1 MNIVVIGIGRLGT
14 NLAQALRDA
23 GHDVTVVRGR
33 AVTTDCSEENQL
45 PQTADAFIIAVKDD
59 VLEDVIVRATK
70 GREDQLFLHTAGSM
84 PMSVFE
90 GHCRRYGVF
99 YPMQTFSKEAIVP
112 FTDIPIFLEADS
124 AETLDVLNELARTL
138 SSHIYHLSTDDRKY
152 LHLAAVF
159 ACNFANH
166 CMALSA
172 NVLGRIGI
180 PFDVMLPLVDQTVRK
195 LHTMAP
201 ADAQT
206 GPAVRHDNNV
216 IISQHHLLDDSPKM
230 QNVYD
235 LLTNSI
241 YEKSTNK

>member
-1 MNIVVIGIGRLGT
+1 MNIVVIGTGRLGT

-33 AVTTDCSEENQL
+33 AVTTDCGGGSPL

-84 PMSVFE
+84 PMSAFSDY
-90 GHCRRYGVF
+90 CRRYGVF
-99 YPMQTFSKEAIVP
+99 YPMQTFSKETIVP

-172 NVLGRIGI
+172 DVLGRIGI
-180 PFDVMLPLVDQTVRK
+180 PFDVMLSLVDQTVRK
-195 LHTMAP
+195 LHTMSP
-201 ADAQT
+201 VDAQT

-216 IISQHHLLDDSPKM
+216 IISQHHLLDDNPKM

>member
-1 MNIVVIGIGRLGT
+1 M
-14 NLAQALRDA
+14 
-23 GHDVTVVRGR
+23 
-33 AVTTDCSEENQL
+33 S
-45 PQTADAFIIAVKDD
+45 AFSDY
-59 VLEDVIVRATK
+59 
-70 GREDQLFLHTAGSM
+70 
-84 PMSVFE
+84 
-90 GHCRRYGVF
+90 CRRYGVF
-99 YPMQTFSKEAIVP
+99 YPMQTFSKETIVP

-138 SSHIYHLSTDDRKY
+138 SSHVYHLSTDDRRY

-172 NVLGRIGI
+172 DVLGRIGI
-180 PFDVMLPLVDQTVRK
+180 PFDVMLPLIDQTVRK
-195 LHTMAP
+195 LHTMSP
-201 ADAQT
+201 VDAQT

-216 IISQHHLLDDSPKM
+216 IIGQHHLLDDNPKM

>member
-1 MNIVVIGIGRLGT
+1 MNIVVIGTGRLGT

-23 GHDVTVVRGR
+23 GHDVTIVRGR
-33 AVTTDCSEENQL
+33 AVTVDSGGDPPL

-84 PMSVFE
+84 PMSAFSDY
-90 GHCRRYGVF
+90 CRRYGVF
-99 YPMQTFSKEAIVP
+99 YPMQTFSKETIVS
-112 FTDIPIFLEADS
+112 FNDIPLFLEADS
-124 AETLDVLNELARTL
+124 TETLDVLSELARTL
-138 SSHIYHLSTDDRKY
+138 SSHIYHLSTDDRRY

-172 NVLGRIGI
+172 DVLGRIGI
-180 PFDVMLPLVDQTVRK
+180 PFDVMLPLIDQTVRK
-195 LHTMAP
+195 LHTMSP
-201 ADAQT
+201 VDAQT

-216 IISQHHLLDDSPKM
+216 IIGQHHLLDDNPKM

>member
-1 MNIVVIGIGRLGT
+1 MNIVVIGTGRLGT

-33 AVTTDCSEENQL
+33 DVTDDCSGENPL

-124 AETLDVLNELARTL
+124 AETLDLLNELARTL

-172 NVLGRIGI
+172 DVLGRIGI

>member
-1 MNIVVIGIGRLGT
+1 MNIVVIGTGRLGT

-23 GHDVTVVRGR
+23 GHDVTIVRGR
-33 AVTTDCSEENQL
+33 AVTVDSGGEPPL

-70 GREDQLFLHTAGSM
+70 GREAQLFLHTAGSM
-84 PMSVFE
+84 PMSAFSDY
-90 GHCRRYGVF
+90 CRRYGVF
-99 YPMQTFSKEAIVP
+99 YPMQTFSKETIVP

-172 NVLGRIGI
+172 DVLGRIGI

-195 LHTMAP
+195 LHTMSP
-201 ADAQT
+201 VDAQT

-216 IISQHHLLDDSPKM
+216 IISQHHLLDDNPKM

>member
-1 MNIVVIGIGRLGT
+1 MNIVVIGTGRLGT

-33 AVTTDCSEENQL
+33 AVTTDCGGESPL

-84 PMSVFE
+84 PMSAFSDY
-90 GHCRRYGVF
+90 CCRYGVF
-99 YPMQTFSKEAIVP
+99 YPMQTFSKETIVP

-138 SSHIYHLSTDDRKY
+138 SSHVYHLSTDDRRY

-172 NVLGRIGI
+172 DVLGRIGI
-180 PFDVMLPLVDQTVRK
+180 PFDVMLPLIDQTVRK
-195 LHTMAP
+195 LHTMSP
-201 ADAQT
+201 VDAQT

-216 IISQHHLLDDSPKM
+216 IIGQHHLLDDNPKM

>member
-1 MNIVVIGIGRLGT
+1 MNIVLIGTGRLAT
-14 NLAQALRDA
+14 NLAPALRDA
-23 GHDVTVVRGR
+23 GHDVTIVRGR
-33 AVTTDCSEENQL
+33 ALIADCSGETPL
-45 PQTADAFIIAVKDD
+45 PRTADAFIIAVKDD
-59 VLEDVIVRATK
+59 VLEDVIVRATE

-84 PMSVFE
+84 PMSVFKDR
-90 GHCRRYGVF
+90 CRRYGVF
-99 YPMQTFSKEAIVP
+99 YPMQTFSKETIVP
-112 FTDIPIFLEADS
+112 FTDIPLFLEANS
-124 AETLDVLNELARTL
+124 TETLSVLSELARTL
-138 SSHIYHLSTDDRKY
+138 SPHIYHLSTDDRKY

-172 NVLGRIGI
+172 DVLGRIGI

-201 ADAQT
+201 ANAQT

-216 IISQHHLLDDSPKM
+216 IISQHHLLDDNPKL

-235 LLTNSI
+235 LLTESI

>member
-84 PMSVFE
+84 PMSVFS
-90 GHCRRYGVF
+90 GHSHRYGVF
-99 YPMQTFSKEAIVP
+99 YPMQTFSKETIVP
-112 FTDIPIFLEADS
+112 FTDIPVFLEADS

-138 SSHIYHLSTDDRKY
+138 SSHIYHLSTDERKY

-172 NVLGRIGI
+172 DVLGRIGI

-195 LHTMAP
+195 LHTMSP
-201 ADAQT
+201 VDAQT

-216 IISQHHLLDDSPKM
+216 IISQHHLLDDNPKM

-235 LLTNSI
+235 LLTQSI

>member
-1 MNIVVIGIGRLGT
+1 MNIVVIGTGRLGT

-23 GHDVTVVRGR
+23 GHDVTIVRGR
-33 AVTTDCSEENQL
+33 AVTVDSGGDPPL

-70 GREDQLFLHTAGSM
+70 GREEQLFLHTAGSM
-84 PMSVFE
+84 PMSVFSD
-90 GHCRRYGVF
+90 HCSRYGVF
-99 YPMQTFSKEAIVP
+99 YPMQTFSKETIVS
-112 FTDIPIFLEADS
+112 FNDIPLFLEADS
-124 AETLDVLNELARTL
+124 METLDVLSELARTL
-138 SSHIYHLSTDDRKY
+138 SSHIYHLSTDDRRY

-172 NVLGRIGI
+172 DVLGRIGI
-180 PFDVMLPLVDQTVRK
+180 PFDVMLPLIDQTVRK
-195 LHTMAP
+195 LHTMSP
-201 ADAQT
+201 VDAQT

-216 IISQHHLLDDSPKM
+216 IIGQHHLLDDNPKM

>member
-1 MNIVVIGIGRLGT
+1 MNIVVIGTGRLGT

-23 GHDVTVVRGR
+23 GHDVTIVRGR
-33 AVTTDCSEENQL
+33 AVTVDSGGEPPL

-84 PMSVFE
+84 PMSAFSDY
-90 GHCRRYGVF
+90 CRRYGVF
-99 YPMQTFSKEAIVP
+99 YPMQTFSKETIVP

-172 NVLGRIGI
+172 DVLGRIGI

-195 LHTMAP
+195 LHTMSP
-201 ADAQT
+201 VDAQT

-216 IISQHHLLDDSPKM
+216 IISQHHLLDDNPKM

>member
-1 MNIVVIGIGRLGT
+1 MNIVVIGTGRLGA

-23 GHDVTVVRGR
+23 GHDVTIVRGR
-33 AVTTDCSEENQL
+33 AVTVDSGGEPPL

-84 PMSVFE
+84 PMSAFSDY
-90 GHCRRYGVF
+90 CRRYGVF
-99 YPMQTFSKEAIVP
+99 YPMQTFSKETIVP

-172 NVLGRIGI
+172 DVLGRIGI

-195 LHTMAP
+195 LHTMSP
-201 ADAQT
+201 VDAQT

-216 IISQHHLLDDSPKM
+216 IISQHHLLDDNPKM

>member
-1 MNIVVIGIGRLGT
+1 MNIVVIGTGRLGT
-14 NLAQALRDA
+14 NLAQALHDA

-33 AVTTDCSEENQL
+33 AVTVDSGGENPL

-70 GREDQLFLHTAGSM
+70 GREYQLFLHTAGSM
-84 PMSVFE
+84 PMSVFS

-99 YPMQTFSKEAIVP
+99 YPMQTFSKETIVP

-172 NVLGRIGI
+172 DVLGRIGI

-195 LHTMAP
+195 LHTMSP
-201 ADAQT
+201 VDVQT

-216 IISQHHLLDDSPKM
+216 IISQHHLLDNNPKM

-235 LLTNSI
+235 LLTQSI